1 MNEQDARARMVADI
15 TARVNADD
23 THLVNIVQI
32 YKLLGFDLIQID
44 GEDLDYP
51 VGAKFRR
58 DWSAGVTT
66 RVMASDLNLSA
77 VTVSKWAHN
86 AGLPKRHN
94 WNAQTIKPTEAFRR
108 AWMAGIPAAK
118 MAEALNVSP
127 STISA
132 TARRSG
138 LPKRRR
144 GGVPRDQLFT
154 GAAE

>member
-44 GEDLDYP
+44 GDSLEYP

-58 DWSAGVTT
+58 DWAAGVPA
-66 RVMASDLNLSA
+66 VEMAAELGVSNI
-77 VTVSKWAHN
+77 TVARWARN
-86 AGLPKRHN
+86 AGLPKRKIGP
-94 WNAQTIKPTEAFRR
+94 TIRTIEAGPAFRAAWLGCVPTE
-108 AWMAGIPAAK
+108 K
-118 MAEALNVSP
+118 MADALNVSG
-127 STISA
+127 STIRRVAASA
-132 TARRSG
+132 GLPRRSVG
-138 LPKRRR
+138 NTRNMFK
-144 GGVPRDQLFT
+144 